1 MGEYNCPNTTFVPFV
16 KASMTYAT
24 YLFTSNCYLQRGVQV
39 REITI
44 ISSCFAGERTST

>member
-24 YLFTSNCYLQRGVQV
+24 QITSNCYLQRGVQV
-39 REITI
+39 TEITI
-44 ISSCFAGERTST
+44 ISSCFAGERTPT